1 MSRIAVGCAGRY
13 LGAMERIQSYARPRV
28 TTSDNVND
36 ILWVTY
42 RWMSL
47 GLALTGIVAWA
58 VAHSPAAL
66 GMLFEHRAV
75 FYVLMFAQ
83 LGLVFA
89 FSSLAPRVS
98 TGVAA
103 TMFFAYAALTGV
115 TFSTLFLVYTSS
127 SIAQTFFITAGAFAG
142 LSVFGATTKRDLS
155 PIGRFAF
162 FAVIGLVIAS
172 VVNIWLASSALM
184 WITTYAGILIFA
196 GLTAYDTQ
204 KLKQMYAYQGAAGN
218 LALIGALMLYL
229 DFINMFL
236 FLIRLTG
243 SRRD

>member
-1 MSRIAVGCAGRY
+1 
-13 LGAMERIQSYARPRV
+13 MERIQDYARPRAS
-28 TTSDNVND
+28 TGDSVND

-47 GLALTGIVAWA
+47 GLALTGITAWV

-66 GMLFEHRAV
+66 EMLFQHRAV

-98 TGVAA
+98 TAVAA
-103 TMFFAYAALTGV
+103 GMFFAYAALTGV
-115 TFSTLFLVYTSS
+115 TFSTLFLVYTSA

-155 PIGRFAF
+155 AVGRFAF

-184 WITTYAGILIFA
+184 WVTTFAGILIFA
-196 GLTAYDTQ
+196 ALTAYDTQ
-204 KLKQMYAYQGAAGN
+204 KLKAMYAAQGAAGN